1 MISSFRIRLAL
12 LSALLA
18 GMALAAFG
26 VTTWWQIRQMKLRRI
41 DSDVRI
47 HAEREANRRRDYAGW
62 QRTEEN
68 IISEIGVRDRE
79 DFLLLVEDAD
89 QNLLYRSANWPNG
102 VQASSLPWPEQ
113 ANIRRPHPPPGSP
126 PRDDSSLSSP
136 PPPPGPPARSNAVL
150 EVGGQKWRFGL
161 AKSDTARIMVAV
173 AEASIDNEMNGIRT
187 ALIVAVPLTLVLIGV
202 GAWLFSG
209 RSLRPVHKL
218 MASARRVT
226 AEGLNQRISATG
238 EDKEFVELIEVYNG
252 MLERLER
259 SFTQARRFSADAAHE
274 LKTPLAILQG
284 QLERAIQAAEAG
296 SAMQSELT
304 SILDEVRRLST
315 ISRRLLLLSQADAGK
330 LRIHY
335 EAINLSRAVDEL
347 VEDARMSAPNL
358 NVRGN
363 VDLGL
368 EVRADGSLL
377 EQILHNLISN
387 AIKYNVA
394 DGWIMIEAHSK
405 PASKSIEVTV
415 ANSSRP
421 IAENE
426 IVKVFDRFYRAQS
439 AYDNN
444 VEGIGLGLSVSRE
457 LARAHDGDLFLTA
470 SSNGTIVSA
479 TLMLPMVEK
488 RKAATSTRP

>member
-1 MISSFRIRLAL
+1 MITSFRIRLAL

-26 VTTWWQIRQMKLRRI
+26 VTTWWQIRQMKLLRI
-41 DSDVRI
+41 DSDVRT
-47 HAEREANRRRDYAGW
+47 HAEREANRRRDQAGW

-102 VQASSLPWPEQ
+102 LRASYLPWPKQIEV
-113 ANIRRPHPPPGSP
+113 RRPNPPTMPG
-126 PRDDSSLSSP
+126 PRGDSSQP
-136 PPPPGPPARSNAVL
+136 PPPPGPPARSNALL
-150 EVGGQKWRFGL
+150 EIGGQRWRLGL
-161 AKSDTARIMVAV
+161 ATSDTARIVVAV
-173 AEASIDNEMNGIRT
+173 SESSIDAEMKGIRN
-187 ALIVAVPLTLVLIGV
+187 ALIVAMPLTLVLIGV

-226 AEGLNQRISATG
+226 AEGLDQRIPVNG
-238 EDKEFVELIEVYNG
+238 EDREFVELIEVYNE

-284 QLERAIQAAEAG
+284 QLERAIQSAEDG

-315 ISRRLLLLSQADAGK
+315 ISRKLLLLSQADAGK
-330 LRIHY
+330 LKIHF
-335 EAINLSRAVDEL
+335 EPLDLSKAVGEL
-347 VEDARMSAPNL
+347 VEDARMLAPDL
-358 NVRGN
+358 DVRAN
-363 VDLGL
+363 IESGL
-368 EVRADGSLL
+368 EVKADWSLL
-377 EQILHNLISN
+377 EQILHNLVSN

-394 DGWIMIEAHSK
+394 GGWITIEVHG
-405 PASKSIEVTV
+405 KSTLNLIEVTV
-415 ANSSRP
+415 ANSTRP
-421 IAENE
+421 IGEDE
-426 IVKVFDRFYRAQS
+426 IRKVFDRFYRAQS

-444 VEGIGLGLSVSRE
+444 IEGIGLGLSVSRE
-457 LARAHDGDLFLTA
+457 LARAHGGDISLTA
-470 SSNGTIVSA
+470 SSNGTIVNA
-479 TLMLPMVEK
+479 TLVVPTVEK
-488 RKAATSTRP
+488 KKAATSSD